1 MGFSQ
6 VKGNV
11 AVCNAL
17 KGMVDSGKVPHAIMF
32 HEDDG
37 GGAIGVALAF
47 LQYLTVRTGRRVMP
61 AEHVLPVIKSKNS
74 YIRTFISSFR

>member
-11 AVCNAL
+11 PVCNAL

-37 GGAIGVALAF
+37 GGAIFVALAF
-47 LQYLTVRTGRRVMP
+47 LQYLYCKDR
-61 AEHVLPVIKSKNS
+61 
-74 YIRTFISSFR
+74 SSGDAC